1 MTIEFEYWW
10 LLVLPLFFTLG
21 WIAARVDIKQLIAE
35 STALPAAYFKGLNFL
50 ISNQY
55 DKAIEAF
62 SEAMQA
68 NTDSLELHFALG
80 SLFRRTGETDRAIN
94 MHLNLL
100 DKKEL
105 TDNQRSAVKAELAQ
119 DYLKAGLYDRA
130 EELFKGLNDTRYRQP
145 ALHALQEIYV
155 REREWTRAIETA
167 TELERLSGVSFRIQI
182 AQYYCELA
190 MNDIIAQ
197 KLDTARIQLH
207 KALDANKNCVRANV
221 LLGDLEA
228 STGAHK
234 AAISHWKRIEYQQPE
249 YLGLIANKMLK
260 SFRALEPEPDKPEPG
275 IPEPGI
281 PDSGKPEPGK
291 PEQNQSELGDQLK
304 QGLAQLNMYIE
315 TYKLPSL
322 MSALYEATLVEE
334 GAEKAAKLARNEL
347 IRQPS
352 LTTLD
357 QLLQARAMADETIV
371 ADNKQNNNQD
381 IQLMQQTV
389 RNAIGNRTAYHCDQ
403 CGFRAKQHHWQCPAC
418 NAWESLPAEPSEWLS
433 REMTIKKK

>member
-1 MTIEFEYWW
+1 MNFELEYWW

-21 WIAARVDIKQLIAE
+21 WIAARVDIKQLISE
-35 STALPAAYFKGLNFL
+35 STTLPAAYFKGLNFL
-50 ISNQY
+50 ISDQHN
-55 DKAIEAF
+55 KAVDAF

-105 TDNQRSAVKAELAQ
+105 TPNQKNAVKAELAQ
-119 DYLKAGLYDRA
+119 DYLKAGLFDRA
-130 EELFKGLNDTRYRQP
+130 EELFKGLDDTRYRQP
-145 ALHALQEIYV
+145 ALHSLQEIYV

-167 TELERLSGVSFRIQI
+167 TELERLSGVPFRREI

-190 MNDIIAQ
+190 MNDMIAQ
-197 KLDTARIQLH
+197 KQDAARNHLH
-207 KALDANKNCVRANV
+207 EALDANKNCVRANV

-228 STGAHK
+228 STGAHQ
-234 AAISHWKRIEYQQPE
+234 AAISHWKRIEFQQPE
-249 YLGLIANKMLK
+249 YLGLIAGKMLK
-260 SFRALEPEPDKPEPG
+260 SYRA
-275 IPEPGI
+275 
-281 PDSGKPEPGK
+281 
-291 PEQNQSELGDQLK
+291 NDQLN
-304 QGLAQLNMYIE
+304 QGLAQLNNYLE

-322 MSALYEATLVEE
+322 MSTLYEATLAEE

-357 QLLQARAMADETIV
+357 QLLQARAMADETK
-371 ADNKQNNNQD
+371 KQSGNQD

-418 NAWESLPAEPSEWLS
+418 NAWESLPAEPSEAVS
-433 REMTIKKK
+433 REMTIKKNNVK

>member
-1 MTIEFEYWW
+1 MNIEFEYWW
-10 LLVLPLFFTLG
+10 LLILPLFFTLG

-35 STALPAAYFKGLNFL
+35 STTLPAAYFKGLNFL
-50 ISNQY
+50 ISDQHA
-55 DKAIEAF
+55 KAVEAF
-62 SEAMQA
+62 SEAVQA

-105 TDNQRSAVKAELAQ
+105 TENQKTAVKAELAQ

-130 EELFKGLNDTRYRQP
+130 EELFKGLDDTRYRQP
-145 ALHALQEIYV
+145 ALHALLEIYV
-155 REREWTRAIETA
+155 REREWLRAIETA
-167 TELERLSGVSFRIQI
+167 TELERLSGVPFRREI

-190 MNDIIAQ
+190 MNEIIAQ
-197 KLDTARIQLH
+197 QQDAARVQLDL
-207 KALDANKNCVRANV
+207 ALDANKNCVRANV

-228 STGAHK
+228 SNGAHQ
-234 AAISHWKRIEYQQPE
+234 AAISAWKRIEYQQPE
-249 YLGLIANKMLK
+249 YLGLVANKMLK
-260 SFRALEPEPDKPEPG
+260 SYRALEPVNG
-275 IPEPGI
+275 G
-281 PDSGKPEPGK
+281 
-291 PEQNQSELGDQLK
+291 QLK
-304 QGLAQLNMYIE
+304 QGLAQLNTYLE

-322 MSALYEATLVEE
+322 MAALYEATLAEE
-334 GAEKAAKLARNEL
+334 SPEKAVKLARNEL

-357 QLLQARAMADETIV
+357 QLLQARAMADETSTK
-371 ADNKQNNNQD
+371 KQANNQD

-389 RNAIGNRTAYHCDQ
+389 RNAIGNRAAYHCDH

-418 NAWESLPAEPSEWLS
+418 NAWEALPAEPSEAIS
-433 REMTIKKK
+433 REMTVKKSK

>member
-50 ISNQY
+50 ISDQH
-55 DKAIEAF
+55 DKAVEAF
-62 SEAMQA
+62 SEAVQA
-68 NTDSLELHFALG
+68 NTDSLELHLALG
-80 SLFRRTGETDRAIN
+80 SLFRRTGESVRAIN

-145 ALHALQEIYV
+145 SLHALLEIYV
-155 REREWTRAIETA
+155 REREWTRAIQTA

-197 KLDTARIQLH
+197 KLDTARNQLH
-207 KALDANKNCVRANV
+207 KALDSNKSCVRANV

-228 STGAHK
+228 STGAHQT
-234 AAISHWKRIEYQQPE
+234 AISYWKRIEFQQPE

-260 SFRALEPEPDKPEPG
+260 SYRAD
-275 IPEPGI
+275 
-281 PDSGKPEPGK
+281 
-291 PEQNQSELGDQLK
+291 NQLK
-304 QGLAQLNMYIE
+304 QGLAQLNAYLEI
-315 TYKLPSL
+315 YKLPSL

-357 QLLQARAMADETIV
+357 QLLQARAMADET
-371 ADNKQNNNQD
+371 KKPSNNQD

-389 RNAIGNRTAYHCDQ
+389 RNAIGNRAAYHCDQ

-418 NAWESLPAEPSEWLS
+418 NAWESLPAEPSEAVS
-433 REMTIKKK
+433 REMTVKKK